1 MAPEKTFATLL
12 RVVVAVPTY
21 RRPAQLEALLP
32 LLAAQVEEASGPG
45 RAVELVVVDN
55 DPAGSAREHVGAGT
69 RYVHEPRPGISAVRN
84 RALDE
89 AAGADLLVFIDD
101 DELPGPGW
109 LTRLLG
115 AWEEWRCAAVTGP
128 VVPRFAGR
136 VDPWVLG
143 SGVFDRAHRTSGA
156 LLRGGATNN
165 LLLDLAQVRALGLRF
180 DDRLGLTGGEDTLFT
195 HSLVHAG
202 AQVRWCDEAEV
213 VEPVP
218 ADRLTRSWV
227 RRRSFRSGSS
237 WSRAEVQLA
246 GGPVARSRLRGVLLA
261 RAGGHLVL
269 AGGSLV
275 AAALR
280 RDAAGRG
287 RAACTLASYAGLVTG
302 AFGHVPAEY
311 ARPSEAGP
319 VPSGAAT
326 TSRREPRVH
335 V

>member
-1 MAPEKTFATLL
+1 MEGEMVPEKTFATLL

-55 DPAGSAREHVGAGT
+55 DPAGSAREHVGAGP
-69 RYVHEPRPGISAVRN
+69 RYVHDPRPGISAVRN

-101 DELPGPGW
+101 DELPGPDW

-156 LLRGGATNN
+156 LLHGGATNN

-202 AQVRWCDEAEV
+202 AQVRWCDEAEG
-213 VEPVP
+213 VEPVPADPLPPAGAGGGGGGGGGVGAPVP

-246 GGPVARSRLRGVLLA
+246 GRPVARSRLRAVLLA
-261 RAGGHLVL
+261 RAGGT
-269 AGGSLV
+269 S
-275 AAALR
+275 
-280 RDAAGRG
+280 
-287 RAACTLASYAGLVTG
+287 CS
-302 AFGHVPAEY
+302 P
-311 ARPSEAGP
+311 AGP
-319 VPSGAAT
+319 WW
-326 TSRREPRVH
+326 RR
-335 V
+335 